1 MNLTLRQ
8 VFLLSIAALA
18 VLLGVLFYVLMDGSR
33 RSILQTSDRLRDEA
47 ARRIAGDVRAYLG
60 TAEKALADVEGQ
72 LRYAGLSADDPA
84 ALEAAL
90 FAQVRNNPRLAEAT
104 LTHADRLVYSTGSN
118 DVGWAKGERWQVS
131 AYRVPGGGGA
141 RIMTRR
147 AR

>member
-72 LRYAGLSADDPA
+72 LRYAGLNADDPA

-90 FAQVRNNPRLAEAT
+90 FAEVRNNPRLAEAT
-104 LTHADRLVYSTGSN
+104 LTHADALEYAPDGSL
-118 DVGWAKGERWQVS
+118 AKAGGEHWQVS
-131 AYRVPGGGGA
+131 AYRLPGDGAGGG
-141 RIMTRR
+141 RVVT
-147 AR
+147 